1 MSDIFRADGVPVAI
15 DWQATRRIEFIVS
28 IDGDVTLTIYDDGTY
43 SINPNLT
50 AEQYKQALGM
60 VIDYF
65 TKGK

>member
-1 MSDIFRADGVPVAI
+1 MSDIFRTDGVPVAI
-15 DWQATRRIEFIVS
+15 DWQAMKRIEFIVS
-28 IDGDVTLTIYDDGTY
+28 IGGDVTLTIYADGTY

-60 VIDYF
+60 AIEYF

>member
-1 MSDIFRADGVPVAI
+1 MSDVFRTDGVPVAI
-15 DWQATRRIEFIVS
+15 DWQTTKRIEFIVS
-28 IDGDVTLTIYDDGTY
+28 IDGNVTLTIYDDGTY

-60 VIDYF
+60 VIEYF